1 MEVLQNNMVVAIL
14 GKGDLVG
21 CDIPFSLVPET
32 LVKSSSEVKA
42 LTYCDL
48 KSIHISGLL
57 EVLRMYPE
65 FAETFCTEI
74 IHDLTFN
81 LREGYQMDPDTML
94 HGAHSL
100 TLPSIS
106 EDDEEDEDGED
117 GDHDDDDSGSGSP
130 PSSPSTGGGGGGG
143 GGAVAVSTVAPPRKR
158 TVLLDHWDHRGRTH
172 RGNGEGPIIQGQHRK
187 PALKFCNKNN
197 LSQASKTSSERTR
210 SKDSSN
216 GIDTTRIDR
225 IDSQL
230 NSLSCEMS
238 KLASDMRLIMELMRQ
253 MCTRESAQSSAS
265 TSEERSGIGVKL
277 THSDECRLVI
287 TEPSSPKCSSLT
299 STSSCSQLLAP
310 SVPLKVGLSSKCCQT
325 ERSLLDD
332 LLTKMTDSGSPP
344 PNSGYSSSSSNEEKV
359 KYLIHCQNRS
369 ERERGGGAEGDT
381 ESISDDSVL
390 RPSNSLTIQSMASSR
405 DVSPFKGSRTSFNTS
420 SVQLGDITGSI
431 SPSPSPRPTAI
442 LATSS
447 SSTSSSSS
455 PATTH
460 ATSQTNPPSI
470 LPMKSSTFSHQLQ
483 LHQQQSIHKQQTN
496 QQQSKGE
503 DSQLVLQNIP
513 TTKNTQEECT
523 IDIDTLQGSDFS
535 KDSSISARSKERPSL
550 ATSSES
556 NSGPQ
561 NRTQRNLSTEL

>member
-1 MEVLQNNMVVAIL
+1 MTWLSIYAKDTKWTLRLCFMELTHL
-14 GKGDLVG
+14 
-21 CDIPFSLVPET
+21 PF
-32 LVKSSSEVKA
+32 
-42 LTYCDL
+42 
-48 KSIHISGLL
+48 
-57 EVLRMYPE
+57 
-65 FAETFCTEI
+65 
-74 IHDLTFN
+74 
-81 LREGYQMDPDTML
+81 
-94 HGAHSL
+94 
-100 TLPSIS
+100 
-106 EDDEEDEDGED
+106 
-117 GDHDDDDSGSGSP
+117 P
-130 PSSPSTGGGGGGG
+130 PSQKMMKRMKMERMEIMMMMIPDLALLHPLLPTGGGGGGG
-143 GGAVAVSTVAPPRKR
+143 GGVAVSTVVPPRKR
-158 TVLLDHWDHRGRTH
+158 AVLLDHWDHRGRTH

-197 LSQASKTSSERTR
+197 LSQTSKTSSERTR

-238 KLASDMRLIMELMRQ
+238 KLTSDMRLIMELMRQ
-253 MCTRESAQSSAS
+253 MCTRESGQS
-265 TSEERSGIGVKL
+265 TGNMSEERSGIGMKL

-310 SVPLKVGLSSKCCQT
+310 SLPLKVGLSSKCCQT

-420 SVQLGDITGSI
+420 SVQLGDISGSI

-442 LATSS
+442 LA

-455 PATTH
+455 SSSATTH
-460 ATSQTNPPSI
+460 ATCQTNPPSI

-483 LHQQQSIHKQQTN
+483 LQQQSIHKQQTN
-496 QQQSKGE
+496 QQQTKGE

-513 TTKNTQEECT
+513 TNKNTQEECT

-535 KDSSISARSKERPSL
+535 KDSSISGRSKERPSL

-561 NRTQRNLSTEL
+561 RNLSTEL